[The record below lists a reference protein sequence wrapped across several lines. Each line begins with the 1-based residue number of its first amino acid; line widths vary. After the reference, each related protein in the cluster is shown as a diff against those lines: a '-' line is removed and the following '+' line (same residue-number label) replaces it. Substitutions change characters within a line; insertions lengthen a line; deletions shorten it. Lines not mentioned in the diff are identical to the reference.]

1 MTRRGGGSS
10 RNAGGIQADIPSL
23 AKSFQW
29 DDEDDEDDKVHR
41 QGLTEPQNPGRAA
54 LLGEITAHEGT
65 EMEPKHDEM

>member
-29 DDEDDEDDKVHR
+29 DDEDDKGHR

-65 EMEPKHDEM
+65 EMEPKRDEM

>member
-29 DDEDDEDDKVHR
+29 DDKDDKGQG

-54 LLGEITAHEGT
+54 PLGEIMAHEGT
-65 EMEPKHDEM
+65 EMEPKRDEM